1 MNKCFIKSRIQI
13 SKKIEKYPQPN
24 YEPKVN
30 VKDTIRKHYLSLQ
43 MAEFWD

>member
-13 SKKIEKYPQPN
+13 SKKIEKYPHPK

-30 VKDTIRKHYLSLQ
+30 VKVTIRKHYLSLQ
-43 MAEFWD
+43 MAEF